1 MSDIVIS
8 PLASRRTEKKLI
20 VFSAILLALALLFPL
35 IIWDA
40 LGSGAMHF
48 MQYGHVNV
56 AGSSAGD
63 SKATFFFGLGY
74 TLSHMGPGVFI
85 PAQLFAAQWRVVMG
99 VTEASALA
107 GGLGMVTMVFT
118 ALLFLTPAAMI
129 VIYALDRSGKRPAV
143 RKAAGG
149 LSGICAVLELL
160 TVIWFGVIVVSMFTK
175 VSNYG
180 FRIYDFA
187 AYGGNKLALEAVL
200 SAVLCILNVRLFI
213 RLRRENQAA

>member
-1 MSDIVIS
+1 MSEQS
-8 PLASRRTEKKLI
+8 TPTLASRKTEKKII
-20 VFSAILLALALLFPL
+20 VFSVILLAFALLFPL

-63 SKATFFFGLGY
+63 SKATFFFGLTY

-85 PAQLFAAQWRVVMG
+85 PAQLFSAQWRVVQN
-99 VTEASALA
+99 VTEASTLA
-107 GGLGMVTMVFT
+107 DGLGAVTLLLT
-118 ALLFLTPAAMI
+118 ALVFLTPVVMT
-129 VIYALDRSGKRPAV
+129 VVYTLDRRGKLPAA
-143 RKAAGG
+143 RRAAGITA
-149 LSGICAVLELL
+149 LACAVAELV
-160 TVIWFGVIVVSMFTK
+160 TAAWFGIIVAVMLSK

-187 AYGGNKLALEAVL
+187 AYGGNKLAVEAIL
-200 SAVLCILNVRLFI
+200 SLILALLNI
-213 RLRRENQAA
+213 RLALKLRGERAAA

>member
-1 MSDIVIS
+1 MNKT
-8 PLASRRTEKKLI
+8 LTLSRKKTERTAI
-20 VFSAILLALALLFPL
+20 VFAAILLAIALLFPL

-74 TLSHMGPGVFI
+74 TLSHMGGGVFI
-85 PAQLFAAQWRVVMG
+85 PAQLFSAQWRVVLG
-99 VTEASALA
+99 VTEASSLA
-107 GGLGMVTMVFT
+107 DTLGMVTMFLTV
-118 ALLFLTPAAMI
+118 LLFLSPVVML
-129 VIYALDRSGKRPAV
+129 VVYSLDRSDKVPAV
-143 RKAAGG
+143 HPVAG
-149 LSGICAVLELL
+149 IVARVCATVELL
-160 TVIWFGVIVVSMFTK
+160 TVVWFAIIVISMASK

-187 AYGGNKLALEAVL
+187 AYGGLKFILEILL
-200 SAVLCILNVRLFI
+200 SLILLILNLRLAGK
-213 RLRRENQAA
+213 LRKESKAT

>member
-1 MSDIVIS
+1 MSEQAT
-8 PLASRRTEKKLI
+8 PTLASRKTEKKLV
-20 VFSAILLALALLFPL
+20 VFSVILLIFALLFPL

-63 SKATFFFGLGY
+63 SKATFFFGLTY

-85 PAQLFAAQWRVVMG
+85 PAQLFSAQWRVVQG

-107 GGLGMVTMVFT
+107 DGLGTVTLILT
-118 ALLFLTPAAMI
+118 ALVFLTPLVMI
-129 VIYALDRSGKRPAV
+129 VVYSLDRRGKQPAIH
-143 RKAAGG
+143 KAAGIVA
-149 LSGICAVLELL
+149 LACAVIELI
-160 TVIWFGVIVVSMFTK
+160 TTAWFGVIVAIMLSK

-187 AYGGNKLALEAVL
+187 AYGGNKLVLEAVFSL
-200 SAVLCILNVRLFI
+200 ILALLNIRLFAK
-213 RLRRENQAA
+213 LRAERTAA

>member
-1 MSDIVIS
+1 MSEQIT
-8 PLASRRTEKKLI
+8 PTLASRKTEKKLV
-20 VFSAILLALALLFPL
+20 VFSVVLLVFALLFPL

-48 MQYGHVNV
+48 MRYGHVNV

-63 SKATFFFGLGY
+63 SKATFFFGLTY

-85 PAQLFAAQWRVVMG
+85 PLQLFSAQWRVVQG

-107 GGLGMVTMVFT
+107 DGLGMVTM
-118 ALLFLTPAAMI
+118 ALTVLVFLTPVVMI
-129 VIYALDRSGKRPAV
+129 VIYSLDRRGKLPV
-143 RKAAGG
+143 VHKAAG
-149 LSGICAVLELL
+149 IVAVVCAVIELV
-160 TVIWFGVIVVSMFTK
+160 TVAWFGVIVVSMLSK

-187 AYGGNKLALEAVL
+187 AYGGNKLALEAVFSL
-200 SAVLCILNVRLFI
+200 ILAILNI
-213 RLRRENQAA
+213 RLLLKLRTERTAA